1 MSSGPR
7 WGRRRGRRSDE
18 DYLAEAH
25 EEEPDEEQDLGF
37 SERAARAAEREAQRP
52 QPPPPQRRVT
62 PGGRGGLGDLFDNDR
77 ETDSRVLD
85 PDPEADALEARLVG
99 EPPGP
104 SMPEPPLPANP
115 ADQARDELA
124 ALLAQAEAQ
133 AEPVAAGPAI
143 DADLRIEPDL
153 DAPTAM
159 RQPAERRPLESPAEP
174 ALEEMAEPAGRPG
187 TTESWDAIE
196 SLFTRRPDQGEPSGE
211 EDAGLRLEW
220 ERPEMFTEPT
230 QEEILR
236 RITEL
241 AQGLELVEQRL
252 EDLAKPLGE
261 LTEPGTRLAAAFKRL
276 ELIERGFEEMRLTS
290 ERNTLKTGSALNAL
304 DSSMGELRASMEE
317 PMWEMSERLTSAEIR
332 LTELQAAER
341 LIEQVNT
348 ALSKDPFD
356 LVSTRDIDEIT
367 DNITTKVKR
376 LGGRVERLEAALDR
390 GLSGLEEARR
400 AALGAARELNK
411 AVERATRDLPKAR
424 SSAASGGAKK
434 AAATR
439 KPAAR
444 KAAAKSAARK
454 SAAKRR

>member
-1 MSSGPR
+1 MSSGSR
-7 WGRRRGRRSDE
+7 WGRIRRGRRSEE

-25 EEEPDEEQDLGF
+25 EEEPVEGQDLGF
-37 SERAARAAEREAQRP
+37 SERAARAAERQAQRS
-52 QPPPPQRRVT
+52 QPPPPPRRVS
-62 PGGRGGLGDLFDNDR
+62 PGSRGLGSLFETDR
-77 ETDSRVLD
+77 EGDPDVLED
-85 PDPEADALEARLVG
+85 DPEADALEARLVA
-99 EPPGP
+99 ETPEAPPR
-104 SMPEPPLPANP
+104 PEPRPSASS
-115 ADQARDELA
+115 ADEARDELA
-124 ALLAQAEAQ
+124 ALLAQTEAQ
-133 AEPVAAGPAI
+133 AEPISAEAAAGEAN
-143 DADLRIEPDL
+143 LRIEPDL
-153 DAPTAM
+153 DAPTALS
-159 RQPAERRPLESPAEP
+159 RPPIEAPRPPELPPAPAAEVAEP
-174 ALEEMAEPAGRPG
+174 AARPG
-187 TTESWDAIE
+187 ATESWDAIE

-304 DSSMGELRASMEE
+304 DSSMGELRAAMEE

-411 AVERATRDLPKAR
+411 AVERATRDLPKSR
-424 SSAASGGAKK
+424 SSTGGGAKK
-434 AAATR
+434 TAATR
-439 KPAAR
+439 KPAAKKAPAK
-444 KAAAKSAARK
+444 KAAT
-454 SAAKRR
+454 KRR